1 MNQKELH
8 KEKLLLFT
16 LVGIQF
22 THTVDFILIMPLGPT
37 FIRSFFITPQE
48 FSWLISS
55 YTFSAGISGII
66 ASFFVDKFDR
76 KLVLSLSY
84 LGFIFGTFFCASAN
98 SYNFLVLSRI
108 LLGAFVGVLSASILA
123 IVGDV
128 IPYERRGKATGAILS
143 AFPLASVIGI
153 PIGLFLSNKY
163 SWRVPFY
170 VISFLSFSLLLFTK
184 FSFPN
189 IKTHLQYNK
198 NQNILKKFIGILK
211 EPNAMI
217 SSGLIVAIIFGGFSV
232 IPFISPYLVGNVKV
246 LESDLTYIYLVGGG
260 VTLFSANLIGYL
272 SDQFGKKLIFS
283 IVASLSIFPLLLIT
297 NLPVLSLPLV
307 ITATTVFFILVSGR
321 VIPAMALITSSISA
335 EKRGGF
341 MSLNSSIQQ
350 IASGFASFISG
361 LIIGRT
367 QQGELINY
375 WQVGILAICSTLV
388 SIYFAQKIK
397 LIQE

>member
-1 MNQKELH
+1 MNKKER
-8 KEKLLLFT
+8 LLLFT

-22 THTVDFILIMPLGPT
+22 CHTVDFILIMPLGPT
-37 FIRSFFITPQE
+37 FMRSFSITPQE

-55 YTFSAGISGII
+55 YTFSAGIFGII
-66 ASFFVDKFDR
+66 ASFFVDNFDR
-76 KLVLSLSY
+76 KFVLSLSY
-84 LGFIFGTFFCASAN
+84 LGFIFGTFFCASVN
-98 SYNFLVLSRI
+98 SYDFLVLSRI

-128 IPYERRGKATGAILS
+128 IPFERRGKATGAILS

-153 PIGLFLSNKY
+153 PIGLFLSVKY

-170 VISFLSFSLLLFTK
+170 VISFLSICLLLFTQ
-184 FSFPN
+184 FTFPN

-198 NQNILKKFIGILK
+198 NQSSLKKIIDILK
-211 EPNAMI
+211 EPNALI
-217 SSGLIVAIIFGGFSV
+217 SFGLIVAIIFGGFSV
-232 IPFISPYLVGNVKV
+232 IPFISPYLVANVKI

-260 VTLFSANLIGYL
+260 VTFFSANLIGYL

-283 IVASLSIFPLLLIT
+283 IVAFLSIFPLLLIT
-297 NLPVLSLPLV
+297 NLPVLSLHLV
-307 ITATTVFFILVSGR
+307 ITSTTLFFILVSGR
-321 VIPAMALITSSISA
+321 VIPAMALITSSIST

-341 MSLNSSIQQ
+341 MSINSSIQQ

-375 WQVGILAICSTLV
+375 WKVGILAICSTFV
-388 SIYFAQKIK
+388 SIYLAQKIK
-397 LIQE
+397 LTQEE